1 MPDASNDETLLPDIP
16 EQPVPESPEVIAD
29 EVNIPNFSRSLDEF
43 VFAEKLTAYQKR
55 VDDLEAER
63 TMLWQRKLYA
73 FLLFA
78 LSFLWLTGIFVILWF
93 VGKKWLEFSDAIVIF
108 LIGTTTANVLG
119 LFYIVARWL
128 FPQKSSGDKISKS
141 RRGGT

>member
-1 MPDASNDETLLPDIP
+1 MPDASNDESLLPDIP
-16 EQPVPESPEVIAD
+16 EQPTPQSPEVIAE
-29 EVNIPNFSRSLDEF
+29 EVNPPNLSRPLDEF
-43 VFAEKLTAYQKR
+43 VFAEKLAEYQKK
-55 VDDLEAER
+55 VDALEAER

-78 LSFLWLTGIFVILWF
+78 LSFLWLVGIFVVLWF
-93 VGKKWLEFSDAIVIF
+93 VGKKWLEFSDAVVSF

-128 FPQKSSGDKISKS
+128 FPQKSSGDKESKK
-141 RRGGT
+141 